1 MASHAA
7 PFQSKISRRAIEVA
21 RLQDNWIQMLGFSL
35 PMAMAPRITEANLQ
49 SDRDSLGMPAR
60 SLERNSKPGGAVG
73 QREAEF
79 DGGSDSPRWSGWNV
93 CLALEE
99 VICWAFQAKR
109 I

>member
-21 RLQDNWIQMLGFSL
+21 RLQDNWMQMLGFSL
-35 PMAMAPRITEANLQ
+35 PLAMAPRITEANLQ
-49 SDRDSLGMPAR
+49 SDRDSLGMPTR
-60 SLERNSKPGGAVG
+60 SLARNSKPGGAV
-73 QREAEF
+73 